1 MSKTLPVLHFPR
13 VPIVTTWTLWGHLF
27 SPPAHPLFKR
37 ARQSAP
43 AALPVRAIL
52 SWLIPLSGGLA
63 CCGTWVLLLQ
73 AGSSTPIFLL
83 VTTGLFSTVYASWW
97 AINTSVAIARQ
108 QAHGTYDALCTTP
121 AGGLGV
127 HWALCAASLHRKE
140 MLEWIET
147 LRRATTMI
155 LIFVFMLIV
164 MLVTSQE
171 KTLDP
176 AVPLAMLLEL
186 VSLAI
191 FPYLEHVQA
200 TVLGSLVGM
209 SMPLLAGGT
218 VGARLWAALG
228 FLGLQFGVILA
239 TLVSVVLAAPRL
251 PPAIS
256 PLVFGLLA
264 FCLIREATV
273 IVLWRA
279 LAHRLG
285 TDPARIDLALG

>member
-1 MSKTLPVLHFPR
+1 MRNS
-13 VPIVTTWTLWGHLF
+13 
-27 SPPAHPLFKR
+27 
-37 ARQSAP
+37 
-43 AALPVRAIL
+43 
-52 SWLIPLSGGLA
+52 
-63 CCGTWVLLLQ
+63 
-73 AGSSTPIFLL
+73 
-83 VTTGLFSTVYASWW
+83 
-97 AINTSVAIARQ
+97 
-108 QAHGTYDALCTTP
+108 

-209 SMPLLAGGT
+209 SMPFLAGGT

-264 FCLIREATV
+264 FCLIREAA
-273 IVLWRA
+273 RDRP
-279 LAHRLG
+279 LARPGPSPGHRPSPHQTGAGLA
-285 TDPARIDLALG
+285 ARDKTLALGQTKNRARGPVTVQNQDQTKKTGTWPGHRPRSGPNKKNRARGPVTV